1 MGGDCIECVSIAQI
15 LLCHEG
21 PGHPVEAGGG
31 EVQLLLLL
39 IWLWFCLFFLFGS
52 NLGEVL
58 PWNIKMYNPKV
69 TWKLKKQEIN
79 AVDWVS
85 PDAVRRTF
93 RNQAKLVTDTSF
105 VRFWLVVFLN
115 FFVFPWKLNFI
126 FCLNEVFI
134 VVNC

>member
-1 MGGDCIECVSIAQI
+1 
-15 LLCHEG
+15 
-21 PGHPVEAGGG
+21 
-31 EVQLLLLL
+31 
-39 IWLWFCLFFLFGS
+39 
-52 NLGEVL
+52 
-58 PWNIKMYNPKV
+58 MYNPKV

-115 FFVFPWKLNFI
+115 FFVFP
-126 FCLNEVFI
+126 
-134 VVNC
+134 